1 MSTTNRQEILDLLA
15 AGKISAAEAAE
26 MLSAVSAAPEEPEKP
41 LKVEVL
47 EAEPEKPAAPE
58 MTRPSTANGL
68 RWFHVKVR
76 DLESGKNKVT
86 VNIPLPVVKFGL
98 KVGRHF
104 SPELDGLDWDELSG
118 TMEQNGLGMLVD
130 VEDEESNEH
139 VQIYID

>member
-1 MSTTNRQEILDLLA
+1 MSTTDRKEILDLLA

-26 MLSAVSAAPEEPEKP
+26 MLSAVSAAPQEPEKP

-47 EAEPEKPAAPE
+47 DAEPEKPAAPQAP
-58 MTRPSTANGL
+58 RPSSPNGL

-76 DLESGKNKVT
+76 DLNTGKNKVT

-104 SPELDGLDWDELSG
+104 SPELDELDWEDLSG
-118 TMEQNGLGMLVD
+118 AMASTGQGVLVD

-139 VQIYID
+139 VQVYID